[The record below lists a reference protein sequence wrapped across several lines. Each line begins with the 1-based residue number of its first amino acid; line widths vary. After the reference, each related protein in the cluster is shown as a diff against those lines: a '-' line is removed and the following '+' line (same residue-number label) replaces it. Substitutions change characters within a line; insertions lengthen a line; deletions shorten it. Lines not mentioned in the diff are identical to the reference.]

1 MEFRKMRRSAQQL
14 SNEEC
19 IEILK
24 REPRGVL
31 AVIGDEDYP
40 YALPLDFVYEEEN
53 GKIYFHCAKVGYK
66 LDALRNNN
74 KVSFCVYDEGFRKE
88 GDWALNIKSI
98 IIFGKIKFIE
108 DQEETIERVRKLALK
123 YYPTAEAVEEEIVK
137 AGSRVQMLE
146 LTIEHMTGKLVNES

>member
-31 AVIGDEDYP
+31 AVVGDEDYP

>member
-14 SNEEC
+14 SNEKC

>member
-146 LTIEHMTGKLVNES
+146 LTIEHITGKLVNES